1 MDGSL
6 PFLNFIRFYYFS
18 MIQICKF
25 RYFCLFFTPLPFE
38 MNDIVSSCTMNND
51 VLWIIDYKIC
61 NWYRKSNL
69 QYRNRCASRKIF
81 SLNEVYFCKED
92 ILKFEKIK
100 WGNLLYIF
108 RSVSKLRDVEIE
120 NVRWFLCKIKR
131 KYGSLGNIKL
141 EDLLD
146 LLTKIAK
153 ARCGDIEDV
162 YPWNILEKI
171 VGNFTEYTYKIS
183 NKYLHESNIF
193 IYPLKY

>member
-1 MDGSL
+1 MDPFPSL
-6 PFLNFIRFYYFS
+6 TLFASTIFLW
-18 MIQICKF
+18 F
-25 RYFCLFFTPLPFE
+25 RYVNFAIFVYFLLHSLLKWTILYPL
-38 MNDIVSSCTMNND
+38 
-51 VLWIIDYKIC
+51 VLWITDYKIC